1 MNEYKYLS
9 DGQTVTVVQ
18 KLDKGWLVQT
28 LGVAEDNEGEYTVP
42 HELKMVNEVFE
53 TPPRGRYH
61 EDIQALKDTVDSLNE
76 KIQERRKEL
85 SEAQLQLK
93 SDSKEQAAT
102 LENVKRHEAL
112 KYIEEFI
119 DGKITHYVD
128 ITYSEWNIIPLN
140 EATDTYDGKDLR
152 LLTLYGKSKGDLQW
166 RLGSYSDHS
175 GGSSFVT
182 PCRFYEEALAVL
194 QEKLNAVVA
203 EGFAKTSYQE
213 AIVQN
218 ADEWGLNLPVEYRQ
232 KVTDDKQKAALAGI
246 ADKKEV
252 LAEARRAYDRAFE
265 GELI

>member
-18 KLDKGWLVQT
+18 KLDMGWLVQT
-28 LGVAEDNEGEYTVP
+28 
-42 HELKMVNEVFE
+42 
-53 TPPRGRYH
+53 

-128 ITYSEWNIIPLN
+128 ISYSEWNIIPLN

-175 GGSSFVT
+175 GGSSEVT
-182 PCRFYEEALAVL
+182 PCRSYEEAQAVL
-194 QEKLNAVVA
+194 QKKLDAAVEEDWEKGNYYGVA
-203 EGFAKTSYQE
+203 
-213 AIVQN
+213 VQN
-218 ADEWGLNLPVEYRQ
+218 ADKWGLDLPVEYRQ

-246 ADKKEV
+246 AEKKEV
-252 LAEARRAYDRAFE
+252 LAEARRAYDKAFE
-265 GELI
+265 GEVV